1 MHTQSLAQLLQTTY
15 MQISYIL
22 KSTIDW
28 RPVAMPKGLVGQGLC
43 SL

>member
-1 MHTQSLAQLLQTTY
+1 MYTQIVAQQMQTY
-15 MQISYIL
+15 MQLNSVL
-22 KSTIDW
+22 KSATDR